1 MIHRSTSICDVDQG
15 FVTKDRSGMV
25 VIGLANDEMH
35 SSFKMSRVCFEKFYK
50 DLTEFRNRVFKD
62 ETVTEKP

>member
-1 MIHRSTSICDVDQG
+1 MIRKSTSICDVDQG

-35 SSFKMSRVCFEKFYK
+35 SSFKMSRACFEKFYE
-50 DLTEFRNRVFKD
+50 DLTEFRNREFKD
-62 ETVTEKP
+62 EGP